1 MRAKITEECHKLM
14 RYSFIF
20 TPIFENRTI
29 FQPFQKEDQFAT
41 NIKIKISQSHQNFAT
56 CHSNKPSGQFNKL
69 TLNYNHYQRGEGLG
83 GVLTNVDYSYF
94 NPSVDNLQ
102 ANNIEDQH
110 LL

>member
-1 MRAKITEECHKLM
+1 MHSIHPVKFNDSTIKCLEMRAKITEECHKLM

-20 TPIFENRTI
+20 SPIFENRTI

-69 TLNYNHYQRGEGLG
+69 TLNYNHYQTPCIFKIDMHYL
-83 GVLTNVDYSYF
+83 F
-94 NPSVDNLQ
+94 
-102 ANNIEDQH
+102 
-110 LL
+110 